1 MHESVKAREI
11 EEKIKEKARQE
22 SIEDIKKVVIK
33 VGKGEGESRQDLE
46 HIVKEHMNLKDFD
59 IVEEDI
65 VLACRQCG
73 NSYTD
78 ISSVNCPEC
87 GSYKL
92 DIHKGMGVE
101 VISVS

>member
-11 EEKIKEKARQE
+11 EEKIKDKALKKGID
-22 SIEDIKKVVIK
+22 SISKVVIK
-33 VGKGEGESRQDLE
+33 VGKGEGESREDIE
-46 HIVKEHMNLKDFD
+46 HIVKEHMNLKNFD
-59 IVEEDI
+59 IVEESI
-65 VLACRQCG
+65 VLICRNCG

-78 ISSVNCPEC
+78 IESINCPEC

-101 VISVS
+101 VISVA